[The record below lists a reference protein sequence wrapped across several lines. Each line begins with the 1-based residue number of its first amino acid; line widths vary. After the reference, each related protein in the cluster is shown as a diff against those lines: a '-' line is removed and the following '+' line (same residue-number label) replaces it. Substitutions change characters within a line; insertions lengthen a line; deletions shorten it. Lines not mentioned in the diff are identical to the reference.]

1 MSSPSEIRLAV
12 LKLLRNHGT
21 RAFRPKE
28 LAKSLGYKRH
38 DDYRAFHEVLA
49 GLVAEGLVME
59 GKGGRVQYRPKPA
72 RLEGTIRVHPK
83 GFAFVKVEGEEEDLY
98 VSEHNVGTAL
108 DGDRVRI
115 GMLAPRRGDRRR
127 EAEVLAVIERK
138 RTQAVGTFWPRGAVA
153 FVTPDDQ
160 RLVHSILIEREAF
173 GEARAGDKVVASIDA
188 FDDRH
193 EMPVGRVLQV
203 LGPASDPA
211 TRVLALA
218 LSYDARADFPADVLA
233 AAAAIPDTLP
243 ASEIARRRDLR
254 AKRVFTID
262 PVDAKDFDDALH
274 LDLLPNGHFEV
285 GVHIADVSHYVRPG
299 TALDREA
306 FIRATS
312 VYLVDRVLPM
322 LPEKLSNGVCS
333 LRPHED
339 KLAFSCLMEVTPE
352 GYVRRYEIAETVIH
366 SHQRFTYE
374 EAQALLEDPGSEH
387 PFAADLHR
395 AGRLAA
401 ALTRRRFAEGA
412 IDFDLPEV
420 RVELD
425 AAGTPVRICVKE
437 RKASNR
443 LIEEFMLLANRTVTE
458 HIATYNQA
466 RAFVYRIHEPPNPEK
481 IRQLAQY
488 VRALGYKLELDA
500 NGNITSKAL
509 NALLEQVKGTPQAP
523 VIEEAALRS
532 MAKARYST
540 ANPGH
545 YGLGFTHYTHFT
557 SPIRRYPDLIAHRL
571 LKHYA
576 AGGDDANPDL
586 LQQQCDH
593 CSERERAAQ
602 TAERESVKLKQ
613 VEYIR
618 QHLGEQF
625 DGIISGVATFGIFVE
640 LTANLVEG
648 LVHVRDLGDDYF
660 EYDER
665 TYRLVGQ
672 YTGRSYRIGQ
682 AVTVQVVRADLE
694 TREVDFV
701 LVGTAHP
708 TRHPTKK
715 PPEPNPEAF
724 RSG

>member
-1 MSSPSEIRLAV
+1 
-12 LKLLRNHGT
+12 
-21 RAFRPKE
+21 
-28 LAKSLGYKRH
+28 
-38 DDYRAFHEVLA
+38 
-49 GLVAEGLVME
+49 
-59 GKGGRVQYRPKPA
+59 
-72 RLEGTIRVHPK
+72 
-83 GFAFVKVEGEEEDLY
+83 
-98 VSEHNVGTAL
+98 
-108 DGDRVRI
+108 
-115 GMLAPRRGDRRR
+115 
-127 EAEVLAVIERK
+127 
-138 RTQAVGTFWPRGAVA
+138 
-153 FVTPDDQ
+153 
-160 RLVHSILIEREAF
+160 
-173 GEARAGDKVVASIDA
+173 
-188 FDDRH
+188 
-193 EMPVGRVLQV
+193 VLQV

-233 AAAAIPDTLP
+233 EASALPQTIPAP
-243 ASEIARRRDLR
+243 EIARRRDLR
-254 AKRVFTID
+254 DRRVFTID

-274 LDLLPNGHFEV
+274 IDLLPNGHFEV
-285 GVHIADVSHYVRPG
+285 GVHIADVGYYVRPE

-306 FIRATS
+306 FARATS
-312 VYLVDRVLPM
+312 IYLVDRVLPM
-322 LPEKLSNGVCS
+322 LPEPLSNGACS

-352 GYVRRYEIAETVIH
+352 GRLRRYEIVETVIH
-366 SHQRFTYE
+366 SHHRFTYE
-374 EAQALLEDPGSEH
+374 EAQALLDDPGSEH
-387 PFAADLHR
+387 PFATDLHR

-401 ALTRRRFAEGA
+401 ALTRKRFDEGS

-425 AAGTPVRICVKE
+425 AAGKPLRIYVKE

-458 HIATYNQA
+458 HIATYSQP
-466 RAFVYRIHEPPNPEK
+466 RPFVYRIHEPPDPEK
-481 IRQLAQY
+481 IRQLARY
-488 VRALGYKLELDA
+488 VRTLGYQLELDKR
-500 NGNITSKAL
+500 GNITAKTL

-523 VIEEAALRS
+523 VVEEAALRS

-571 LKHYA
+571 LKQYA
-576 AGGDDANPDL
+576 AGGADPDPEA
-586 LQQQCDH
+586 LQAQCDH
-593 CSERERAAQ
+593 CSERERAAE

-613 VEYIR
+613 VEYIQ

-625 DGIISGVATFGIFVE
+625 DGIISSVATFGLFVE

-648 LVHVRDLGDDYF
+648 LVHVRDMGDDYF

-682 AVTVQVVRADLE
+682 TVTVQVVRANLE
-694 TREVDFV
+694 TRAVDFV
-701 LVGTAHP
+701 LIET
-708 TRHPTKK
+708 
-715 PPEPNPEAF
+715 
-724 RSG
+724 

>member
-1 MSSPSEIRLAV
+1 MPAPPEIRLAV
-12 LKLLRNHGT
+12 IKLLRNHGSK
-21 RAFRPKE
+21 AFRPKE

-38 DDYRAFHEVLA
+38 DDYRAFHEALA
-49 GLVAEGLVME
+49 ELVAEGLVQE
-59 GKGGRVQYRPKPA
+59 SRGGRVQYRPKPA

-83 GFAFVKVEGEEEDLY
+83 GFAFVRVEGQDEDLY
-98 VSEHNVGTAL
+98 ISEHNVGTAL
-108 DGDRVRI
+108 DGDRVRV

-127 EAEVLAVIERK
+127 EAEVLAVLERTRK
-138 RTQAVGTFWPRGAVA
+138 QAVGTFWPRGALA
-153 FVTPDDQ
+153 FVAPDDQ
-160 RLVHSILIEREAF
+160 RLVYSILIEQDAF
-173 GEARAGDKVVASIDA
+173 GGARPGDKVVASIDA

-193 EMPVGRVLQV
+193 ETPIGRVLQV

-218 LSYDARADFPADVLA
+218 LSYDAHADFPADVLA
-233 AAAAIPDTLP
+233 EASALPQTIPAP
-243 ASEIARRRDLR
+243 EIARRRDLR
-254 AKRVFTID
+254 DRRVFTID

-274 LDLLPNGHFEV
+274 IDLLPNGHFEV
-285 GVHIADVSHYVRPG
+285 GVHIADVGYYVRPE

-306 FIRATS
+306 FARATS
-312 VYLVDRVLPM
+312 IYLVDRVLPM
-322 LPEKLSNGVCS
+322 LPEPLSNGACS

-352 GYVRRYEIAETVIH
+352 GRLRRYEIVETVIH
-366 SHQRFTYE
+366 SHHRFTYE
-374 EAQALLEDPGSEH
+374 EAQALLDDPGSEH
-387 PFAADLHR
+387 PFATDLHR

-401 ALTRRRFAEGA
+401 ALTHKRFDEGS

-425 AAGTPVRICVKE
+425 AAGKPLRIYVKE

-458 HIATYNQA
+458 HIATYSQP
-466 RAFVYRIHEPPNPEK
+466 RPFVYRIHEPPDPEK
-481 IRQLAQY
+481 IRQLARY
-488 VRALGYKLELDA
+488 VRTLGYQLELDKR
-500 NGNITSKAL
+500 GNITAKTL

-523 VIEEAALRS
+523 VVEEAALRS

-571 LKHYA
+571 LKQYA
-576 AGGDDANPDL
+576 AGGADPDPEA
-586 LQQQCDH
+586 LQAQCEH
-593 CSERERAAQ
+593 CSERERAAE

-613 VEYIR
+613 VEYIQ

-625 DGIISGVATFGIFVE
+625 DGIISSVATFGLFVE

-648 LVHVRDLGDDYF
+648 LVHVRDMGDDYF

-682 AVTVQVVRADLE
+682 TVTVQVVRANLE
-694 TREVDFV
+694 TRAVDFV
-701 LVGTAHP
+701 LIET
-708 TRHPTKK
+708 
-715 PPEPNPEAF
+715 
-724 RSG
+724 